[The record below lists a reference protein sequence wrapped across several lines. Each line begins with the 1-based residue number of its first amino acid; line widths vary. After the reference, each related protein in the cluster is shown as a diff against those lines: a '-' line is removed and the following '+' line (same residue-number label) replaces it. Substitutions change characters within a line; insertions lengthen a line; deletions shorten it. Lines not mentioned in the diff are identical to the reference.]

1 MNNRP
6 VQGHD
11 VSAALMGPNGPELAG
26 EWQEMDLNIN
36 NAVETYQT
44 LNSRMPI
51 LLDGDITLDGKLK
64 RGWLDMN
71 IVAATVG
78 TGNLQPGQN
87 VPASPRFVI
96 TCTINAPDKGL
107 NGTYQLTG
115 SIFDKTQIAIKQGKG
130 VVTSD
135 LSFKS
140 EGIIEA

>member
-1 MNNRP
+1 MNRP

-11 VSAALMGPNGPELAG
+11 VSASVMGPNGPELAG
-26 EWQEMDLNIN
+26 EWQEVDINIA

-51 LLDGDITLDGKLK
+51 LLDGDITLDGTLK

-87 VPASPRFVI
+87 IPASPRFVI
-96 TCTINAPDKGL
+96 TTTINAPDKGL

-115 SIFDKTQIAIKQGKG
+115 VIIDKTALSIKQGKG
-130 VVTSD
+130 VVESN
-135 LSFKS
+135 LSFKA
-140 EGIIEA
+140 EGLIEA

>member
-1 MNNRP
+1 MNRP

-11 VSAALMGPNGPELAG
+11 VSVAVMGPYGPELAG
-26 EWQEMDLNIN
+26 EWQEVDINIG
-36 NAVETYQT
+36 NAVESYQT

-51 LLDGDITLDGKLK
+51 LLDGDITIDGTLK

-78 TGNLQPGQN
+78 TNNLQPGQN

-96 TCTINAPDKGL
+96 TTTINASDKGL

-115 SIFDKTQIAIKQGKG
+115 TIFDKIALAIKSGKG

-135 LSFKS
+135 LTFKS
-140 EGIIEA
+140 EGLIEA